1 MKVWTLT
8 NFIATVSND
17 FIQIWTYDSLKQ
29 LGVCRLKNSEILA
42 IEFFWDKPF
51 LISTEKSKIIIWDLR
66 VNKMFNYYQPI
77 VQIDVHDELGDKL
90 SKTIQF
96 CNIN

>member
-1 MKVWTLT
+1 
-8 NFIATVSND
+8 
-17 FIQIWTYDSLKQ
+17 
-29 LGVCRLKNSEILA
+29 
-42 IEFFWDKPF
+42 
-51 LISTEKSKIIIWDLR
+51 
-66 VNKMFNYYQPI
+66 MFNYYQPI